1 MLPLAAAA
9 IARLIPTTAVGAAP
23 GGPAGGAPVMTEE
36 MAQSMRD
43 AVQQFAEAAQSA
55 ADVAKAAAT
64 QAAPPPPPPE
74 DPGFHISDLD
84 AQTVLTLT
92 ETYGLPV
99 IKALIILVIAF
110 MLASWARRVVLKG
123 LTRAKMDITLAKFIS
138 NAAKLAILVL
148 SLLMILSIFGIQ
160 TASFAVV
167 IGALGLAI
175 GLAFQGSLSNVA
187 SGMMLLIFRPFK
199 VGDVVNLVGTVCKVD
214 EIQLFFTTVDTFDN
228 RRLIIPNSKIFGET
242 IENITYHPKRRA
254 DVVVGVAY
262 DADID
267 KTRAAFERAV
277 ERVTKKIEGE
287 AHQIWLDS
295 LGDSAVVWHLRV
307 WCKTDDW
314 GDCKQ
319 EVIKEAKN
327 SLDEA
332 GIGIPFPQ
340 MDVHFFRPKKGE

>member
-1 MLPLAAAA
+1 MLAA
-9 IARLIPTTAVGAAP
+9 LTTLAQTAAP
-23 GGPAGGAPVMTEE
+23 SQAAPATEE
-36 MAQSMRD
+36 TVKAMED
-43 AVQQFAEAAQSA
+43 AVQKFADAAQAA
-55 ADVAKAAAT
+55 ADVANAAVAQT
-64 QAAPPPPPPE
+64 QPPPPE
-74 DPGFHISDLD
+74 ESSGIDWSSLD
-84 AQTVLTLT
+84 FETVMLLV
-92 ETYGLPV
+92 EQYGIPV
-99 IKALIILVIAF
+99 VKALVILFIAF

-138 NAAKLAILVL
+138 NAAKWGILIL
-148 SLLMILSIFGIQ
+148 SVLMILSIFGIQ

-175 GLAFQGSLSNVA
+175 GLAFQGTLSNIA
-187 SGMMLLIFRPFK
+187 AGIMLLIFRPFK
-199 VGDVVNLVGTVCKVD
+199 VADVVNLAGVVCKVD

-242 IENITYHPKRRA
+242 IENITFHEKRRA

-262 DADID
+262 DANID
-267 KTRAAFERAV
+267 ETRAAFERAI

-287 AHQIWLDS
+287 AHQVWLDS

-307 WCKTDDW
+307 WCKTAEW

-319 EVIKEAKN
+319 EVIQRAKE

-340 MDVHFFRPKKGE
+340 MDVHMIRAK